1 MEQDRAELEK
11 QQRMMLRTIGDI
23 QKMAYKALKSN
34 LNADFELLER
44 ANHDF
49 KQYVKDHVLA
59 PEIRDYIHRIPA
71 IEYGSSEP
79 SIFRVMT
86 MPVVSLFSGREGRA
100 SSKTIRQGGEVKAH
114 YSNLE
119 ILVKMMLED

>member
-1 MEQDRAELEK
+1 
-11 QQRMMLRTIGDI
+11 MMLRTIGDI
-23 QKMAYKALKSN
+23 QKIAYKALKSN

-49 KQYVKDHVLA
+49 KQYVMDYVQA

-79 SIFRVMT
+79 SIFRVLS
-86 MPVVSLFSGREGRA
+86 MPFFSLFAGQEGRA
-100 SSKTIRQGGEVKAH
+100 ESWTIRQGGEVKAH
-114 YSNLE
+114 YTNLE

>member
-44 ANHDF
+44 ANQDF
-49 KQYVKDHVLA
+49 KQYVKDHVQA

-71 IEYGSSEP
+71 IEYGNSEP
-79 SIFRVMT
+79 SIFRVLS
-86 MPVVSLFSGREGRA
+86 MPFFSLFAGQEGRA
-100 SSKTIRQGGEVKAH
+100 ESWTCLLSTSPRPRDRTRYRMPSSA
-114 YSNLE
+114 
-119 ILVKMMLED
+119 